1 MANSYNNIVLHALR
15 IVLMTYVS
23 DMLIEKAHDFFV
35 VYNLNKDFPIS
46 IYYRIA
52 LLILDKS

>member
-1 MANSYNNIVLHALR
+1 
-15 IVLMTYVS
+15 MTYVF

-46 IYYRIA
+46 IYYRVA